1 MMLAGLVPSNDNDE
15 SAKIPTRYVYNL
27 TCITQNFYCIILF
40 TVNLDEE
47 DVEHLKPVCKDLDI
61 PLQLPVE
68 VIVQAKMIKEDVNTH
83 RVVEF
88 RNESTYVAL
97 NSIPEFGQLKM
108 LFTYRD
114 NKFAFLAKYDSWNM
128 EDGLIHIKDTTT
140 TTRVAAHLDSLSSP
154 LVTAA
159 PQTKELWILN
169 HHT

>member
-1 MMLAGLVPSNDNDE
+1 M
-15 SAKIPTRYVYNL
+15 
-27 TCITQNFYCIILF
+27 
-40 TVNLDEE
+40 
-47 DVEHLKPVCKDLDI
+47 DLEI

-68 VIVQAKMIKEDVNTH
+68 VTVQAKMIKEDVNTH

-114 NKFAFLAKYDSWNM
+114 SKFAILAKYDSWNM

-140 TTRVAAHLDSLSSP
+140 TTRVTAHLDSLSSP

>member
-1 MMLAGLVPSNDNDE
+1 MTLAGLVPSNDNDE
-15 SAKIPTRYVYNL
+15 SAKIPTRYIYNL
-27 TCITQNFYCIILF
+27 TCIHKTFTALYYLLNS

-61 PLQLPVE
+61 TLQLPVE

-114 NKFAFLAKYDSWNM
+114 NKFAFLTKYDSWNM
-128 EDGLIHIKDTTT
+128 EDTTT
-140 TTRVAAHLDSLSSP
+140 PPSKTP
-154 LVTAA
+154 LQPPGWLLIWT
-159 PQTKELWILN
+159 PFP
-169 HHT
+169 HH